1 MYLSPPNPLPPSG
14 VPGQQPPLRLLSLEA
29 ACSTVRRGRVPVAI
43 TIAGSDSGGGAGIQA
58 DLKTFAALGVHGTVA
73 LTSVTAQN
81 TYQVTMVHDLPPEMV
96 YEQVRVVAEDLGI
109 DAGKTGMLSNAGI
122 IRAVAKAVRD
132 FGFPLVVD
140 PVMVAKSGAPLLRED
155 AVEALARE
163 LLPLAKVATP
173 NAPEAERLTGVKVAD
188 VESAKLAARKLVEEL
203 GCEAAVVKGGHLG
216 GSVSADVLY
225 WRGEYRV
232 FEAPRVEG
240 CTHGTGCTFSAA
252 IAAELAKGRSIPE
265 AVKVAKEFVT
275 LAIKHG
281 VRVGRGHCPVN
292 PTAWLELNARRYEVL
307 KRVEEAV
314 ELLLAHG
321 REILPYAPE
330 VGINVVMALPPPYAE
345 GPGDVAGV
353 RGRIVKCGGELRA
366 VGPVAFGASSHLA
379 RLVLEAM
386 KLDPR
391 VRAAVN
397 VAYSAELVERAE
409 KLGYR
414 VAFVD
419 RAREPESVRRVEGAS
434 MPWIVGEAFKAA
446 GGAPDI
452 IYDKGD
458 VGKEAM
464 IRVLAGDAVEAVEKL
479 LKLVRAPR

>member
-1 MYLSPPNPLPPSG
+1 M
-14 VPGQQPPLRLLSLEA
+14 
-29 ACSTVRRGRVPVAI
+29 PVAI

-96 YEQVRVVAEDLGI
+96 YEQVRVVAEDMGI

-122 IRAVAKAVRD
+122 IAAVAKAVRD

-155 AVEALARE
+155 AVEVLARE
-163 LLPLAKVATP
+163 LVPLAKVVTP
-173 NAPEAERLTGVKVAD
+173 NAPEAERLTGVKVVD
-188 VESAKLAARKLVEEL
+188 VETAKLAAKKLVEEL
-203 GCEAAVVKGGHLG
+203 GCEAAVAKGGHLRG
-216 GSVSADVLY
+216 ATSLDVLY
-225 WRGEYRV
+225 WKGEYRV

-240 CTHGTGCTFSAA
+240 CTHGTGCAFSAA
-252 IAAELAKGRSIPE
+252 IAAELAKGASIPE
-265 AVKVAKEFVT
+265 AVRVAKEFVT
-275 LAIKHG
+275 HAIKYG
-281 VRVGRGHCPVN
+281 LRVGRGHCPVN
-292 PTAWLELNARRYEVL
+292 PTAWLEVNAQRYAVL

-314 ELLLAHG
+314 ELLLAHA

-345 GPGDVAGV
+345 RASDVAGV
-353 RGRIVKCGGELRA
+353 RGRIVKFGDGLKA

-379 RLVLEAM
+379 RLVLEAI

-391 VRAAVN
+391 ARAAVN
-397 VAYSAELVERAE
+397 VAYRPELVERAE
-409 KLGYR
+409 KVGFK

-419 RAREPESVRRVEGAS
+419 RALEPESVKRVEGAS
-434 MPWIVGEAFKAA
+434 MGWIVREAFKAV
-446 GGAPDI
+446 GGTPDV
-452 IYDKGD
+452 IYDRGD

-464 IRVLAGDAVEAVEKL
+464 IRVLATDTVEAVEKL
-479 LKLVRAPR
+479 LKIVR

>member
-1 MYLSPPNPLPPSG
+1 MR
-14 VPGQQPPLRLLSLEA
+14 VRSL
-29 ACSTVRRGRVPVAI
+29 PVAI

-96 YEQVRVVAEDLGI
+96 YEQVRVVAEDMGI

-122 IRAVAKAVRD
+122 IAAVARAVRD
-132 FGFPLVVD
+132 FNFPLVVD

-163 LLPLAKVATP
+163 LLPQAKVVTP
-173 NAPEAERLTGVKVAD
+173 NAPEAERLTGVKVVD
-188 VESAKLAARKLVEEL
+188 VATAKLAAKKLVEEL
-203 GCEAAVVKGGHLG
+203 GCEAAVVKGGHWG
-216 GSVSADVLY
+216 GAKSVDVLY
-225 WRGEYRV
+225 WRNEYRV
-232 FEAPRVEG
+232 FEAPRAEG

-252 IAAELAKGRSIPE
+252 IAAELAKGASIPD

-281 VRVGRGHCPVN
+281 LKVGKGHCPVN
-292 PTAWLELNARRYEVL
+292 PTAWLELNAQRFAVL

-314 ELLLAHG
+314 ELLLAHS
-321 REILPYAPE
+321 RELSPYAPE

-345 GPGDVAGV
+345 SPGDVAGV
-353 RGRIVKCGGELRA
+353 KGRIVKFGGELKA

-386 KLDPR
+386 KLDPG

-397 VAYSAELVERAE
+397 VAYKPELVEKAE
-409 KLGYR
+409 GIGLKA
-414 VAFVD
+414 VFVD
-419 RAREPESVRRVEGAS
+419 RAREPESVKRVEGAS
-434 MPWIVGEAFKAA
+434 MSWIVKEAFKIA
-446 GGAPDI
+446 GGTPDV
-452 IYDKGD
+452 IYDRGD

-464 IRVLAGDAVEAVEKL
+464 IRVLAADAVRAVEKL
-479 LKLVRAPR
+479 LKLVR

>member
-1 MYLSPPNPLPPSG
+1 M
-14 VPGQQPPLRLLSLEA
+14 
-29 ACSTVRRGRVPVAI
+29 PVAI

-96 YEQVRVVAEDLGI
+96 YEQVRVVAEDMGI

-122 IRAVAKAVRD
+122 IAAVAKAVRD

-163 LLPLAKVATP
+163 LVPLAKVVTP
-173 NAPEAERLTGVKVAD
+173 NAPEAERLTGVKVVD
-188 VESAKLAARKLVEEL
+188 VETAKLAAKKLVEEL
-203 GCEAAVVKGGHLG
+203 GCEAAVVKGGHLRG
-216 GSVSADVLY
+216 ATSLDVLY
-225 WRGEYRV
+225 WKGEYRV

-240 CTHGTGCTFSAA
+240 CTHGTGCAFSAA
-252 IAAELAKGRSIPE
+252 IAAELAKGASIPE
-265 AVKVAKEFVT
+265 AVRVAKEFVT
-275 LAIKHG
+275 HAIKYG
-281 VRVGRGHCPVN
+281 LRVGRGHCPVN
-292 PTAWLELNARRYEVL
+292 PTAWLEVNAQRYAVL

-314 ELLLAHG
+314 ELLLAHA

-345 GPGDVAGV
+345 RASDVAGV
-353 RGRIVKCGGELRA
+353 RGRIVKFGDGLKA

-379 RLVLEAM
+379 RLVLEAI

-391 VRAAVN
+391 ARAAVN
-397 VAYSAELVERAE
+397 VAYRPELVERAE
-409 KLGYR
+409 KVGFK

-419 RAREPESVRRVEGAS
+419 RALEPESVKRVEGAS
-434 MPWIVGEAFKAA
+434 MGWIVREAFKAV
-446 GGAPDI
+446 GGTPDV
-452 IYDKGD
+452 IYDRGD

-464 IRVLAGDAVEAVEKL
+464 IRVLATDTVEAVEKL
-479 LKLVRAPR
+479 LKIVR

>member
-1 MYLSPPNPLPPSG
+1 
-14 VPGQQPPLRLLSLEA
+14 
-29 ACSTVRRGRVPVAI
+29 VPVAI

-96 YEQVRVVAEDLGI
+96 YEQVRVVAEDMGI

-122 IRAVAKAVRD
+122 IAAVAKAVRD

-163 LLPLAKVATP
+163 LVPLAKVVTP
-173 NAPEAERLTGVKVAD
+173 NAPEAERLTGVKVVD
-188 VESAKLAARKLVEEL
+188 VETAKLAAKKLVEEL
-203 GCEAAVVKGGHLG
+203 GCEAAVVKGGHLRG
-216 GSVSADVLY
+216 ATSLDVLY
-225 WRGEYRV
+225 WKGEYRV

-240 CTHGTGCTFSAA
+240 CTHGTGCAFSAA
-252 IAAELAKGRSIPE
+252 IAAELAKGASIPE
-265 AVKVAKEFVT
+265 AVRVAKEFVT
-275 LAIKHG
+275 HAIKYG
-281 VRVGRGHCPVN
+281 LRVGRGHCPVN
-292 PTAWLELNARRYEVL
+292 PTAWLEVNAQRYAVL

-314 ELLLAHG
+314 ELLLAHA

-345 GPGDVAGV
+345 RASDVAGV
-353 RGRIVKCGGELRA
+353 RGRIVKFGDGLKA

-379 RLVLEAM
+379 RLVLEAI

-391 VRAAVN
+391 ARAAVN
-397 VAYSAELVERAE
+397 VAYRPELVERAE
-409 KLGYR
+409 KVGFK

-419 RAREPESVRRVEGAS
+419 RALEPESVKRVEGAS
-434 MPWIVGEAFKAA
+434 MGWIAREAFKAV
-446 GGAPDI
+446 GGTPDV
-452 IYDKGD
+452 IYDRGD

-464 IRVLAGDAVEAVEKL
+464 IRVLATDTVEAVEKL
-479 LKLVRAPR
+479 LKIVR

>member
-1 MYLSPPNPLPPSG
+1 M
-14 VPGQQPPLRLLSLEA
+14 
-29 ACSTVRRGRVPVAI
+29 PVAI

-96 YEQVRVVAEDLGI
+96 YEQVRVVAEDMGV

-122 IRAVAKAVRD
+122 IAAVAKAVRD

-163 LLPLAKVATP
+163 LVPLAKVVTP
-173 NAPEAERLTGVKVAD
+173 NAPEAERLTGVKVVD
-188 VESAKLAARKLVEEL
+188 VETAKLAAKKLVEEL
-203 GCEAAVVKGGHLG
+203 GCEAAVVKGGHLRG
-216 GSVSADVLY
+216 ATSVDVLY
-225 WRGEYRV
+225 WKGEYRV

-240 CTHGTGCTFSAA
+240 CTHGTGCAFSAA
-252 IAAELAKGRSIPE
+252 IAAELAKGASIPE
-265 AVKVAKEFVT
+265 AVRVAKEFVT
-275 LAIKHG
+275 RAIKYG
-281 VRVGRGHCPVN
+281 LRVGRGHCPVN
-292 PTAWLELNARRYEVL
+292 PTAWLEVNAQRYAVL

-314 ELLLAHG
+314 ELLLAHA

-345 GPGDVAGV
+345 SASDVAGV
-353 RGRIVKCGGELRA
+353 RGRIVKFGDGLKA

-391 VRAAVN
+391 ARAAVN
-397 VAYSAELVERAE
+397 VAYRPELVERAE
-409 KLGYR
+409 KVGFK

-419 RAREPESVRRVEGAS
+419 RALEPESVKRVEGAS
-434 MPWIVGEAFKAA
+434 MGWIAREAFKAV
-446 GGAPDI
+446 GGTPDV
-452 IYDKGD
+452 IYDRGD

-464 IRVLAGDAVEAVEKL
+464 IRVLATDAVEAVEKL
-479 LKLVRAPR
+479 LKLVR

>member
-1 MYLSPPNPLPPSG
+1 MHSRP
-14 VPGQQPPLRLLSLEA
+14 
-29 ACSTVRRGRVPVAI
+29 VPVAI

-96 YEQVRVVAEDLGI
+96 YEQVRVVAEDMGI

-122 IRAVAKAVRD
+122 IAAVAKAVRD

-163 LLPLAKVATP
+163 LVPLAKVVTP
-173 NAPEAERLTGVKVAD
+173 NAPEAERLTGVKVVD
-188 VESAKLAARKLVEEL
+188 VETAKLAAKKLVEEL
-203 GCEAAVVKGGHLG
+203 GCEAAVVKGGHLRG
-216 GSVSADVLY
+216 ATSLDVLY
-225 WRGEYRV
+225 WKGEYRV

-240 CTHGTGCTFSAA
+240 CTHGTGCAFSAA
-252 IAAELAKGRSIPE
+252 IAAELAKGASIPE
-265 AVKVAKEFVT
+265 AVRVAKEFVT
-275 LAIKHG
+275 HAIKYG
-281 VRVGRGHCPVN
+281 LRVGRGHCPVN
-292 PTAWLELNARRYEVL
+292 PTAWLEVNAQRYAVL

-314 ELLLAHG
+314 ELLLAHA

-345 GPGDVAGV
+345 RASDVAGV
-353 RGRIVKCGGELRA
+353 RGRIVKFGDGLKA

-379 RLVLEAM
+379 RLVLEAI

-391 VRAAVN
+391 ARAAVN
-397 VAYSAELVERAE
+397 VAYRPELVERAE
-409 KLGYR
+409 KVGFK

-419 RAREPESVRRVEGAS
+419 RALEPESVKRVEGAS
-434 MPWIVGEAFKAA
+434 MGWIVREAFKAV
-446 GGAPDI
+446 GGTPDV
-452 IYDKGD
+452 IYDRGD

-464 IRVLAGDAVEAVEKL
+464 IRVLATDTVEAVEKL
-479 LKLVRAPR
+479 LKIVR